1 MSAYLRVLGALCIVA
16 GLLACALATRAA
28 LIDDTYYRAAF
39 ALERHADHILY
50 QAEYQAALVRHVAYI
65 VTAVV
70 SAVGAVLASALLFG
84 LAAVLRRL
92 DCRADVPR

>member
-16 GLLACALATRAA
+16 GVLVCALSTHAVLT
-28 LIDDTYYRAAF
+28 DDTYYRAAF

-50 QAEYQAALVRHVAYI
+50 QAEYQAALARHVAYI

-70 SAVGAVLASALLFG
+70 SGVGGVVGSALLFG
-84 LAAVLRRL
+84 LAAVLQRL
-92 DCRADVPR
+92 GRPAATPR